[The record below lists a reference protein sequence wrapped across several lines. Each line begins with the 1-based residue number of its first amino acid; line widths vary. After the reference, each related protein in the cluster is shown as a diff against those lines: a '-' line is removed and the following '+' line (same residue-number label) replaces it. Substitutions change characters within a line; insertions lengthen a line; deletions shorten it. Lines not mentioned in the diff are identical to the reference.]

1 MLEACAF
8 MDNGEALYYRTVPRE
23 PVEIDDEVAA
33 TLGDAVRR
41 FDPEPEQ
48 KPDAEESPKSK
59 RKQRKA
65 EEPEAESEAESE
77 AVPEENSDGDKE
89 L

>member
-33 TLGDAVRR
+33 TLGDSVRR
-41 FDPEPEQ
+41 FDPEPE
-48 KPDAEESPKSK
+48 PEESPKSK

-65 EEPEAESEAESE
+65 EEPEPEPEPEPE
-77 AVPEENSDGDKE
+77 AVPEPEENSDGDKE